1 VSARYR
7 ATRWTARRSLRHPPA
22 RKHQPRRPYLD
33 AARDLDERIAEMVE
47 AAHAIRAELDEER
60 VERWWAELAELA
72 IEEPEDCAQAAVDR
86 YEEADDF
93 DGWDDDWSDYDWH
106 DPLPSVVRSWLDGS
120 LPAPSAVW

>member
-47 AAHAIRAELDEER
+47 AAHAMQQGIARQ
-60 VERWWAELAELA
+60 VQVA